1 MKPALY
7 AALVLGLVPLQTSLV
22 HYLSFVGV
30 RPDLCLV
37 AAGLI
42 GFLAGPVE
50 GALVGIA
57 LGFTQD
63 LFSAGAL
70 WLNLITKGSVGLLAG
85 LAGRQVTNAT
95 LATLVITMVS
105 LSALENLVFLFVV
118 RGGGDLGDRLSALP
132 SILLPE
138 TLLNA
143 ALGAALYWLLPV
155 RPSGEQEM
163 GRRPIGMVG

>member
-7 AALVLGLVPLQTSLV
+7 VTLVLGLVPLQTSLL
-22 HYLSFVGV
+22 HYFSLGGV

-37 AAGLI
+37 AAALI

-50 GALVGIA
+50 GVLVGIA

-70 WLNLITKGSVGLLAG
+70 GLNLIAKGAVGLLAG

-95 LATLVITMVS
+95 MATFLATMVS
-105 LSALENLVFLFVV
+105 LSLLENLAFLFVV
-118 RGGGDLGDRLSALP
+118 RGGGELGDRLSALP

-143 ALGAALYWLLPV
+143 ALGAGLYWLLTFR
-155 RPSGEQEM
+155 RPAEQEM
-163 GRRPIGMVG
+163 GRGPIGLVG

>member
-7 AALVLGLVPLQTSLV
+7 AALVLGLVPLQTSLL
-22 HYLSFVGV
+22 HYLSLGSV

-50 GALVGIA
+50 GVLVGIA

-63 LFSAGAL
+63 LFSAGTL
-70 WLNLITKGSVGLLAG
+70 GLNLIAKGLVGLLAG

-95 LATLVITMVS
+95 MATLLMTLVS
-105 LSALENLVFLFVV
+105 LSVLENLVFLFVV
-118 RGGGDLGDRLSALP
+118 RGGGELGDRLAALP

-138 TLLNA
+138 TLLNVVF
-143 ALGAALYWLLPV
+143 GATLYWLLPF
-155 RPSGEQEM
+155 RPSAEQEM
-163 GRRPIGMVG
+163 GRRPIGLVG

>member
-7 AALVLGLVPLQTSLV
+7 VALVLGLVPLQTSLA
-22 HYLSFVGV
+22 HYLSLGGV
-30 RPDLCLV
+30 RPDLCFV

-50 GALVGIA
+50 GVLIGIA
-57 LGFTQD
+57 LGLTQD

-70 WLNLITKGSVGLLAG
+70 WLNVIVKGAVGLLAG

-95 LATLVITMVS
+95 LATFVATVGG
-105 LSALENLVFLFVV
+105 LSMLAGLVFLFMV
-118 RGGGDLGDRLSALP
+118 RGGGELGDRLVALL

-138 TLLNA
+138 TLLNT
-143 ALGAALYWLLPV
+143 ALGAVLYWLVPF
-155 RPSGEQEM
+155 RPSGEEEM
-163 GRRPIGMVG
+163 ERRPIGLVG

>member
-7 AALVLGLVPLQTSLV
+7 AALVVGLVPLQTSLL
-22 HYLSFVGV
+22 HYLSFGGV

-63 LFSAGAL
+63 LFSAGTL
-70 WLNLITKGSVGLLAG
+70 GLNLIAKGAVGLLAG

-95 LATLVITMVS
+95 MTTLLMTMVS
-105 LSALENLVFLFVV
+105 LSVLENLVFLFVV
-118 RGGGDLGDRLSALP
+118 RGGGELGDRLAGLP
-132 SILLPE
+132 SVLLPE

-143 ALGAALYWLLPV
+143 TLGAALYWLLPF
-155 RPSGEQEM
+155 PPLMEQEM
-163 GRRPIGMVG
+163 GRRPIGLVG

>member
-7 AALVLGLVPLQTSLV
+7 MTLVLGVVPLQTSLL
-22 HYLSFVGV
+22 HYFSLGGV

-37 AAGLI
+37 AAALI

-50 GALVGIA
+50 GMSVGIA

-70 WLNLITKGSVGLLAG
+70 GLNLIAKGAVGILAG
-85 LAGRQVTNAT
+85 LAGRHVTNAT
-95 LATLVITMVS
+95 MATFVATMVS
-105 LSALENLVFLFVV
+105 LSLLENLVFLFVV
-118 RGGGDLGDRLSALP
+118 RWGGELGDRLSALP

-143 ALGAALYWLLPV
+143 ALGAMLYWLFTF
-155 RPSGEQEM
+155 
-163 GRRPIGMVG
+163 RRPAG